1 MDMFHS
7 EVAPIWQGTIDLAV
21 IGMGESLPGE
31 PISTEELLANM
42 DERFGLDIA
51 RRGRIYAEKL
61 NIKQRHISRDL
72 MERLES
78 PRTGDRNPELAGKAI
93 QKALLDAGVDVGE
106 IGYLIGHTATPAMPI
121 PSNISLV
128 ADAIGYNGPHAEF
141 RQACTGFAN
150 ALVFASGLL
159 GSGYDRPI
167 VIVGS
172 ETGSAFFDPDR
183 LKHDNGQLVNLVQ
196 MGDAAAAIVLAPV
209 GSDYHERAGRVGTL
223 NRLYYGQIGE
233 GREPGFCLPD
243 GGSDS
248 ASAPNGVLE
257 FSHAFSDVRA
267 NGPELFLAGLRAAAT
282 QNIDPFDMDYI
293 LPHQAN
299 GLMGVLME
307 QHLGIDATKVV
318 VQADRVGNTGSAAI
332 WLALTETRRQ
342 MKSGEKLLAL
352 GAEATKYMFGG
363 FVYEHG

>member
-7 EVAPIWQGTIDLAV
+7 EVSPIWRGTTDLAV

-31 PISTEELLANM
+31 PVSTHDLLTIV
-42 DERFGLDIA
+42 DDQFGLDVA

-61 NIKQRHISRDL
+61 NIKHRYLSRNL
-72 MERLES
+72 KERLEG
-78 PRTGDRNPELAGKAI
+78 PRTGDRNPELAGKAV
-93 QKALLDAGVDVGE
+93 QKALLDAGVDVAE
-106 IGYLIGHTATPAMPI
+106 VGYLIGHTATPAMPI

-128 ADAIGYNGPHAEF
+128 ADEIGYNGPHVEL

-150 ALVFASGLL
+150 ALVFASGLI

-172 ETGSAFFDPDR
+172 ETGSAFFDPER
-183 LKHDNGQLVNLVQ
+183 LKHDTGQLVNLVQ
-196 MGDAAAAIVLAPV
+196 MGDAAAAIVLAPT
-209 GSDYHERAGRVGTL
+209 GSKYHEQATRKGML
-223 NRLYYGQIGE
+223 SSLYYGQIGE

-243 GGSDS
+243 GGSDC
-248 ASAPNGVLE
+248 ATAPNGVLE

-267 NGPELFLAGLRAAAT
+267 NGPELFLAGLRAAAS
-282 QNIDPFDMDYI
+282 QGIDPFDMDYI

-299 GLMGVLME
+299 GLMGTLME
-307 QHLGIDATKVV
+307 QHLGIDANKIV

-332 WLALTETRRQ
+332 WLALTEKRRQ
-342 MKSGEKLLAL
+342 MKAGETLLAL

-363 FVYEHG
+363 FVYHHG